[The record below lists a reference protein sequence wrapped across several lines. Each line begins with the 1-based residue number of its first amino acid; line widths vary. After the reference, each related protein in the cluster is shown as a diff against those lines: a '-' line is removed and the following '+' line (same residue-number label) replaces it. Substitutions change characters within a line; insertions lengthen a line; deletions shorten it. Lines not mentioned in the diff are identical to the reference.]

1 VAAPAIRHLRK
12 SGEGPLI
19 ALDRVDLDGTAGH
32 PGWDWLVVTEPDPG
46 LVRSL
51 AERYGWDRLA
61 VEDVLEDAPLPKF
74 ADYENHLFV
83 VLHGLGPP
91 TERLTSVELNAFLS
105 QRLLVTIA
113 HHPIPVLEE
122 VVASALEI
130 PGAAEGGPD
139 RMLARVSAALV
150 GPYLPLIDALDHR
163 IGDLEDR
170 ALSGD
175 PSVIVEVQALR
186 RDVTRLRRFAAPQ
199 REVVLALAREEAS
212 TLVTRRARLRFDD
225 VYEQLYRTVES
236 LDGSRLMLG
245 SILETYRS
253 AVAEDMNG
261 VMKVLTAFSAILL
274 PLSLLAGIWGMNFAH
289 MPELDRPWGYAAAL
303 GTMGLVGAGLWLYF
317 SRRGF
322 IGGPRLR
329 DLPKAVGLG
338 LLQLVALPIRGIGAV
353 VHSVTDE
360 RPGRE

>member
-1 VAAPAIRHLRK
+1 MVAAPIRHLRK
-12 SGEGPLI
+12 TGEGPLI
-19 ALDRVDLDGTAGH
+19 ELDPPDLEGIGGH
-32 PGWDWLVVTEPDPG
+32 KGWDWLLLTEPDAD

-51 AERYGWDRLA
+51 AGRFGWDRLA

-74 ADYENHLFV
+74 ADYEDHLFV

-91 TERLTSVELNAFLS
+91 AERLDSVELNAFLS
-105 QRLLVTIA
+105 LHVLVTIA
-113 HHPIPVLEE
+113 HHPIPVLQE
-122 VVASALEI
+122 VVASALEV

-150 GPYLPLIDALDHR
+150 GPYLPVIDALDHR
-163 IGDLEDR
+163 IADLEDR
-170 ALSGD
+170 ALTGD
-175 PSVIVEVQALR
+175 PSVIGEVQSLR

-199 REVVLALAREEAS
+199 REVVMALAREEAS
-212 TLVTRRARLRFDD
+212 TLVTRRARLRFAD
-225 VYEQLYRTVES
+225 VTEQLYRTVES

-245 SILETYRS
+245 SVLETYRS

-261 VMKVLTAFSAILL
+261 VMKVLTAFSAVLL
-274 PLSLLAGIWGMNFAH
+274 PLSLLAGIWGMNFVH
-289 MPELDRPWGYAAAL
+289 MPELDERWGYAAAL
-303 GTMGLVGAGLWLYF
+303 GGMAVVAAGLWVYF
-317 SRRGF
+317 RRRGF

-338 LLQLVALPIRGIGAV
+338 LLQIVALPIRGIEAV

-360 RPGRE
+360 RSGDG

>member
-1 VAAPAIRHLRK
+1 MAAPAIRHLRK
-12 SGEGPLI
+12 SGDGPMVEL
-19 ALDRVDLDGTAGH
+19 VPPDLDGTLGH
-32 PGWDWLVVTEPDPG
+32 PGWDWLVVTEPDPA
-46 LVRSL
+46 LVHAL
-51 AERYGWDRLA
+51 AARYGWDRLA

-74 ADYENHLFV
+74 ADYEDHLFV

-91 TERLTSVELNAFLS
+91 AERLTSVELNAFLS
-105 QRLLVTIA
+105 QRLLVTVA
-113 HHPIPVLEE
+113 HHPIPVLDE
-122 VVASALEI
+122 VLASALAVA
-130 PGAAEGGPD
+130 GAAEGGPD

-150 GPYLPLIDALDHR
+150 GPYLPVIDALDHR
-163 IGDLEDR
+163 IADLEDR
-170 ALSGD
+170 ALAGD
-175 PSVIVEVQALR
+175 PSVIGEVQTLR

-199 REVVLALAREEAS
+199 REVVMALGREEAS
-212 TLVTRRARLRFDD
+212 TLVTRRARLRFAD
-225 VYEQLYRTVES
+225 VTEQLYRTVES

-245 SILETYRS
+245 SVLETYRS

-289 MPELDRPWGYAAAL
+289 MPELDEPWGYGLAL
-303 GTMGLVGAGLWLYF
+303 GAMALVGTGLWLFF

-338 LLQLVALPIRGIGAV
+338 LLQIVALPIRGIEAM
-353 VHSVTDE
+353 VHTVAEDRRTPD
-360 RPGRE
+360 